1 MQRLWIQNAFLAGP
15 HLNACG
21 CETCAG
27 EKVLVFC
34 QWEDLKK
41 HIAETL
47 ETMRVPHLQLSG
59 NIYKRSDILR
69 RFQDRITCPH
79 LSIASYSSKMQRERF
94 RDDIDWYCSI
104 LQQQTFSL
112 KVQTYIFADHDADL
126 QSKLTSDLHPISRP
140 SKDQTFI
147 VLSSLFRSPS
157 FFFLL
162 LLLLLHVVRV
172 TICLFP

>member
-1 MQRLWIQNAFLAGP
+1 MDVSCESHSQVQSQGVLKSVRLVASLQPLQCTCKVSSQVPVKLCSIGLMRIVCVEMQNAAYTFRLDTLRCIKTRAMQRLWIQNAFLAGP

-94 RDDIDWYCSI
+94 RDDID
-104 LQQQTFSL
+104 
-112 KVQTYIFADHDADL
+112 
-126 QSKLTSDLHPISRP
+126 
-140 SKDQTFI
+140 
-147 VLSSLFRSPS
+147 
-157 FFFLL
+157 
-162 LLLLLHVVRV
+162 
-172 TICLFP
+172 

>member
-1 MQRLWIQNAFLAGP
+1 MHLQSIKSGARETLFHRFDADCMRRNVERCLHFQIDTLRCIKTRAMQRLWIQNAFLAGP

-94 RDDIDWYCSI
+94 RDDID
-104 LQQQTFSL
+104 
-112 KVQTYIFADHDADL
+112 
-126 QSKLTSDLHPISRP
+126 
-140 SKDQTFI
+140 
-147 VLSSLFRSPS
+147 
-157 FFFLL
+157 
-162 LLLLLHVVRV
+162 
-172 TICLFP
+172 

>member
-47 ETMRVPHLQLSG
+47 ETMGVPHLQLSG

-79 LSIASYSSKMQRERF
+79 LSIASYSSKMQREIQR
-94 RDDIDWYCSI
+94 
-104 LQQQTFSL
+104 
-112 KVQTYIFADHDADL
+112 
-126 QSKLTSDLHPISRP
+126 
-140 SKDQTFI
+140 
-147 VLSSLFRSPS
+147 
-157 FFFLL
+157 
-162 LLLLLHVVRV
+162 
-172 TICLFP
+172 